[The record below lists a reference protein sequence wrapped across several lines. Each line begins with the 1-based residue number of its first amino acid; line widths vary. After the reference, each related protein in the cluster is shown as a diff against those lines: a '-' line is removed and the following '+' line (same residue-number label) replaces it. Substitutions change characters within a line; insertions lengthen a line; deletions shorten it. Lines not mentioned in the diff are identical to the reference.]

1 MTAAPLYYDK
11 DTVCEVTSLS
21 AFTVEDLVRKNDFP
35 RPRQLSGKRV
45 GWLAREVE
53 AWAESRPI
61 ADQPPPPNTGVKRA
75 RAASAPAP
83 RA

>member
-1 MTAAPLYYDK
+1 MNAPPLYYDK

-21 AFTVEDLVRKNDFP
+21 AFTVEDLVRRNEFP

-53 AWAESRPI
+53 AWAES
-61 ADQPPPPNTGVKRA
+61 QGVKDINELVGA
-75 RAASAPAP
+75 FEC
-83 RA
+83 